1 VWSDETDMPAITQ
14 AQIRDGQD
22 LIRRIKSKL
31 LQMLKQNIVIL
42 GPTATGKTRLAAMVA
57 SAIGGEIISADSRQ
71 VYRGMDQGTG
81 KDILDYVVEGKPVP
95 FHLIDI
101 ADAGSQYNIF
111 DYQRDFAKAANEIK
125 LRNHPI
131 IVCGGSGMY
140 LEAALGLYH
149 LAEAPAD
156 ERFRKE
162 AEELPDEVLL
172 HMLASLRPLHNTTD
186 IMDRNRLI
194 RAIEVARAE
203 QEGRQKNGKTPV
215 SPVTTD
221 NSLIFGISFPRNV
234 IRQRITE
241 RLELRMK
248 EGMLNEV
255 ESLLN
260 SGIKPEDLIYYGLE
274 YKYLTLHLM
283 GKMGADEMFSL
294 LNTAIHQ
301 FAKRQMTWFRRMEKK
316 GIRIHWLDGTLGT
329 ENNAA
334 IIVRMIGNR

>member
-1 VWSDETDMPAITQ
+1 
-14 AQIRDGQD
+14 
-22 LIRRIKSKL
+22 
-31 LQMLKQNIVIL
+31 MLKQNILIL
-42 GPTATGKTRLAAMVA
+42 GPTATGKTRLAALVA
-57 SAIGGEIISADSRQ
+57 AETRGEIISADSRQ

-111 DYQRDFAKAANEIK
+111 DYQRDFAKAANEIQ
-125 LRNHPI
+125 LRNHTI

-156 ERFRKE
+156 EKFRKE
-162 AEELPDEVLL
+162 AEELSEEELF
-172 HMLASLRPLHNTTD
+172 HMLASLKPLHNTTD
-186 IMDRNRLI
+186 TADRNRMI

-203 QEGRQKNGKTPV
+203 PEGRQNNGNTPLSPV
-215 SPVTTD
+215 SID
-221 NSLIFGISFPRNV
+221 NTLVFGVSFPRYI

-260 SGIKPEDLIYYGLE
+260 NGIKPEDLIYYGLE
-274 YKYLTLHLM
+274 YKYLTLHLT
-283 GKMGADEMFSL
+283 GKISADEMFSL

-316 GIRIHWLDGTLGT
+316 GIRIHWLDGTHGP
-329 ENNAA
+329 EKNAA
-334 IIVRMIGNR
+334 AIVRMFSNH

>member
-1 VWSDETDMPAITQ
+1 
-14 AQIRDGQD
+14 
-22 LIRRIKSKL
+22 
-31 LQMLKQNIVIL
+31 MLKQNVVIL
-42 GPTATGKTRLAAMVA
+42 GPTATGKTRLAAVVA
-57 SAIGGEIISADSRQ
+57 SGIGGEIISADSRQ

-81 KDILDYVVEGKPVP
+81 KDILDYVVEGKAIP

-111 DYQRDFAKAANEIK
+111 DYQRDFAQAANEIH
-125 LRNHPI
+125 LRNHSI

-156 ERFRKE
+156 EKFRKV
-162 AEELPDEVLL
+162 AEELSDEVLF
-172 HMLASLRPLHNTTD
+172 HMLASLKPLHNTTD
-186 IMDRNRLI
+186 TTDRNRMI

-203 QEGRQKNGKTPV
+203 LEGRQNNGNTPLSPV
-215 SPVTTD
+215 SID
-221 NSLIFGISFPRNV
+221 NTLVFGISFPRNI

-274 YKYLTLHLM
+274 YKYLTLHLL
-283 GKMGADEMFSL
+283 GKIGADEMFSL

-316 GIRIHWLDGTLGT
+316 GIRILWLDGTLGA
-329 ENNAA
+329 EKNAA
-334 IIVRMIGNR
+334 IIIRMIGNH